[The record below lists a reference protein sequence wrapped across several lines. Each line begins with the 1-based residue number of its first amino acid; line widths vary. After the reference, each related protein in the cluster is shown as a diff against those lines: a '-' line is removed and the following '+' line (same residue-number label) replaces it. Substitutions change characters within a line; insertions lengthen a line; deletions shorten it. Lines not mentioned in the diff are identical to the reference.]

1 MRIYGRVQIPPTPQT
16 EWTVDNDSITAD
28 SNITVD
34 GTSSGA
40 PGTVWFTIETDAN
53 GSNDLV
59 YATALAQVLLLN
71 LNESPFY
78 ATSGLPQQQSI
89 MQQTAPDYYVT
100 LTQQQYSQ
108 YFASLSVTKTAPTAE
123 NPTPAYQITAL
134 TNQGTII
141 NVSAPIPT

>member
-1 MRIYGRVQIPPTPQT
+1 MRIYGRIQIPPTAQT

-78 ATSGLPQQQSI
+78 AASGLPQQQSV

-108 YFASLSVTKTAPTAE
+108 YFASLSVTKTARTAE